1 MFKKI
6 TCGILVCLSSHF
18 ASAQNFYSGSE
29 FGVSG
34 GFTQYFGDLNDEYG
48 FKFIRPAA
56 GGFARFHLNP
66 YISVKGSLH
75 WTMVGY
81 DDALSQNPYNV
92 KRNLSFRSHIIE
104 AVAQAEFNF
113 FRFSTGEI
121 GNRWTPYL
129 TAGAGVFFYSPY
141 AEFNGRRYNLRD
153 LGTEGQNIGFDD
165 RKYSSLSFC
174 FPVGAGFKY
183 WLRPGLNF
191 GFEIANRLTLT
202 DYMDDVSTTYV
213 GANFFPNNDPLNPNP
228 AYYLQDRSL
237 EVTPTDPLGRVGK
250 QRGNSST
257 MDQYMMFLFQISF
270 QLKVYKCPSYMNGVW
285 ENY

>member
-1 MFKKI
+1 M
-6 TCGILVCLSSHF
+6 
-18 ASAQNFYSGSE
+18 
-29 FGVSG
+29 
-34 GFTQYFGDLNDEYG
+34 
-48 FKFIRPAA
+48 RPAF
-56 GGFARFHLNP
+56 GGFARFHMNP
-66 YISVKGSLH
+66 YISVKGSLNY
-75 WTMVGY
+75 TFVGY
-81 DDALSQNPYNV
+81 DDALSSNPFNV

-129 TAGAGVFFYSPY
+129 TAGAGVFYYSPF

-153 LGTEGQNIGFDD
+153 LGTEGQHSGFDD

-183 WLRPGLNF
+183 WLRPGLNV

-202 DYMDDVSTTYV
+202 DYLDDVSTTYV
-213 GANFFPNNDPLNPNP
+213 GSNLFPNNDPLNPNP
-228 AYYLQDRSL
+228 AYYLQDRSI
-237 EVTPTDPLGRVGK
+237 EVTPDEPLGRVGK

-257 MDQYMMFLFQISF
+257 MDQYMMFLFQISI
-270 QLKVYKCPSYMNGVW
+270 QLKVYKCPAYMNGVW